1 MGQNFTQMAYK
12 VLSSTALPKPDQDL
26 TFIYIGPNTAQRNTT
41 AIANSYH
48 KLNQ

>member
-1 MGQNFTQMAYK
+1 MGQNFTQTAYK
-12 VLSSTALPKPDQDL
+12 VLSSTALSKPDQDF
-26 TFIYIGPNTAQRNTT
+26 TFIYTGPNRAQGNTT